1 MCGLVF
7 FSFQRNAQLLVLC
20 LTACKKVSFCWRART
35 GWRETKA
42 CSEIKKPRGICS
54 TDWRCCITL
63 CNVQRGRNLHSKMV
77 IKYIFA
83 KKTGNVSV
91 KKTQSRKNHP
101 PQPKTPPK
109 KQTKKTTSPSG
120 AVFPSGET
128 KRDRSLPALKLH
140 ISKAAQCLEAAV
152 SEPQQGTVPWAPVR
166 WGCGTRYQPCTCWD
180 SYGILTKAGQP
191 SSPALSLL

>member
-101 PQPKTPPK
+101 HNQKHPQKSKPK
-109 KQTKKTTSPSG
+109 KPPVPLVQFSHLEKQSETDLSPLSNYTSQKQPSALRQQFQSHSRAPCPGPLCAEAVGHATSP
-120 AVFPSGET
+120 A
-128 KRDRSLPALKLH
+128 RA
-140 ISKAAQCLEAAV
+140 
-152 SEPQQGTVPWAPVR
+152 GTA
-166 WGCGTRYQPCTCWD
+166 TA
-180 SYGILTKAGQP
+180 S
-191 SSPALSLL
+191 

>member
-1 MCGLVF
+1 M
-7 FSFQRNAQLLVLC
+7 LC

-77 IKYIFA
+77 IKYISA

-91 KKTQSRKNHP
+91 KKTQNQKNHP
-101 PQPKTPPK
+101 PTTKNNPK
-109 KQTKKTTSPSG
+109 KENQKNHQSLWCSFPIWRNKARQISPRSQTTHLKSSPVPWGSSFRATAG
-120 AVFPSGET
+120 HRALGPCVLRLWDT
-128 KRDRSLPALKLH
+128 LPAPHVL
-140 ISKAAQCLEAAV
+140 
-152 SEPQQGTVPWAPVR
+152 
-166 WGCGTRYQPCTCWD
+166 
-180 SYGILTKAGQP
+180 GQLRHLNQDR
-191 SSPALSLL
+191 ATE